1 MKLSAEREA
10 PDAGAT
16 LSFRGSVTE
25 AWIDVNRH
33 MNVSAYDVV
42 FDAAEKAFFEMF
54 GIGDAYI
61 RRTDMSCFRLEKFI
75 RYERELVL
83 GDPLE
88 VRSRVAWTD
97 FRRIHHFHELWN
109 VGAGYRA
116 ACADSLSI
124 HVDLRLRKAAA
135 MEMPEVREPLAALA
149 QAHAALPPPAGL
161 VPRMGGRRTGT

>member
-1 MKLSAEREA
+1 MESSAEREA
-10 PDAGAT
+10 PVAGET
-16 LSFRGSVTE
+16 LTFRGSVTE
-25 AWIDVNRH
+25 AWIDANRH

-42 FDAAEKAFFEMF
+42 FDAAEKAFFELF

-61 RRTDMSCFRLEKFI
+61 RRTDLSCFRLEKLI

-83 GDPLE
+83 GDALE

-109 VGAGYRA
+109 VEAGYRA
-116 ACADSLSI
+116 AFADSVSM

-135 MEMPEVREPLAALA
+135 MELPEVREPLAALA
-149 QAHAALPPPAGL
+149 QAHAALPAPPGL
-161 VPRMGGRRTGT
+161 VARTSGRRTFT